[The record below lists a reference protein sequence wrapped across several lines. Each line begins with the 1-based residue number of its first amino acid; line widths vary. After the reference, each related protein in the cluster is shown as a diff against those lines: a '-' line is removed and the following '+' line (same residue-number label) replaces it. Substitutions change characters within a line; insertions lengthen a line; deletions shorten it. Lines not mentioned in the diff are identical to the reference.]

1 MGITIKKAEIS
12 DMELLLKWR
21 MEVLHEVFS
30 IPVDY
35 DTVELKEENRRYY
48 QSMLET
54 GGHIACFAYNGDDEV
69 IGCGGVCIYREMPS
83 PDNPSGRCAYLMNIY
98 TRPQFQKKGVG
109 KTVVKWLTDQ
119 AVQLGITKI
128 YLETSA
134 AGRALYEKA
143 GFTDMTDM
151 MKLDA
156 IAKQ

>member
-1 MGITIKKAEIS
+1 MKVMIKKAGIS

-30 IPVDY
+30 IPADY
-35 DTVELKEENRRYY
+35 DTTELEEENRRYY

-54 GGHIACFAYNGDDEV
+54 GGHIACFAYSGGEV

-83 PDNPSGRCAYLMNIY
+83 PDNPYGRCAYLMNIY

-109 KTVVKWLTDQ
+109 KAVVSWLTDQ

-134 AGRALYEKA
+134 AGRTLYEKA
-143 GFTDMTDM
+143 GFTDMKDM

-156 IAKQ
+156 ITRH